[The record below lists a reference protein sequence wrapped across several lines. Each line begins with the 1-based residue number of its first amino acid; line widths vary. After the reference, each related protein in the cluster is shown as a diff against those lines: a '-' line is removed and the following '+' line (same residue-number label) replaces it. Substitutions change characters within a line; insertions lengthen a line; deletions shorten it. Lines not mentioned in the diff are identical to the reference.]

1 MTAKSARYE
10 WFLAKKLLLRA
21 HRQRFIPVVAFLSV
35 GGVAIGVAA
44 LIVVLSVMSGF
55 EQDLR
60 SKISAMSAH
69 LWVQPFAATPPESGD
84 PLSKVE
90 ACREVAAAGRY
101 LTTQAL
107 LQSGSSTIGAVIFG
121 LDNSAARNVIELA
134 GHIKGGKMPDFGST
148 EPLVVLG
155 AELAG
160 NLQVFPGDSLVLLS
174 SSRERQG
181 VPYVLRMKVAGIFE
195 VGMYEYDAHTAYLPI
210 SALRPLMG
218 SGVREGILARVHDLM
233 RAHEAGAVVSGALDG
248 EYMVRDW
255 LSINRNLFYAIKV
268 EKLVM
273 FLILLTIVTVAAFN
287 ITSSLIMTVM
297 EKTRAIGILGAIG
310 IPPRRLSRIFV
321 LQGLAVGAVGVAAGM
336 VLGSLICGII
346 AVYPLKLPGGGSV
359 YYLSTLPVRMSPLRD
374 LVLIPLAALGL
385 CALSALYPARQAVR
399 LDPAEAI
406 RYE

>member
-1 MTAKSARYE
+1 M
-10 WFLAKKLLLRA
+10 RA
-21 HRQRFIPVVAFLSV
+21 HRQRFIPLVAVLSV

-60 SKISAMSAH
+60 AKISAMSAH
-69 LWVQPFAATPPESGD
+69 LWIQPFAGTQPLADRNPLALVRGCSGV
-84 PLSKVE
+84 S
-90 ACREVAAAGRY
+90 AAGHY
-101 LTTQAL
+101 LTSQAL
-107 LQSGSSTIGAVIFG
+107 LQSDSGTTGAVVFG
-121 LDNSAARNVIELA
+121 LDNLSARDVIELSS
-134 GHIKGGKMPDFGST
+134 HIKAGKMPDFGSS
-148 EPLVVLG
+148 EPMVVLG
-155 AELAG
+155 TELAG
-160 NLQVFPGDSLVLLS
+160 ALRLFPGDSLMLLS
-174 SSRERQG
+174 SNRERQG
-181 VPYVLRMKVAGIFE
+181 VPYVLRLKVAGIFE

-210 SALRPLMG
+210 SALRPLME
-218 SGVREGILARVHDLM
+218 SGTREGMLARVDDLM
-233 RAHEAGAVVSGALDG
+233 RAHEVGAEVSRALG
-248 EYMVRDW
+248 GGYMVRDW

-310 IPPRRLSRIFV
+310 IPPRRLSGIFV
-321 LQGLAVGAVGVAAGM
+321 LQGLAVGAIGVAAG
-336 VLGSLICGII
+336 VILGCAICGVI

-359 YYLSTLPVRMSPLRD
+359 YYLSTLPVLMNPFRD
-374 LVLIPLAALGL
+374 LVLIPAVALGL
-385 CALSALYPARQAVR
+385 CVLSALYPARQAVR